1 MALVGLFMI
10 YASVERLIH
19 PLAISYTSALV
30 VAILGLV
37 VNVVCALI
45 LQAGDHEHEH
55 DHSGHAHRH
64 GEDLNLKAAYLHVVA
79 DAVTS
84 ILAIAALLGAKVFGI
99 VWLDPAIGLLG
110 AALILRWS
118 AYLLKDTA
126 KILLQRE
133 MDSPIAKSIRKL
145 IESDG
150 DSKIADLHLWQIAQ
164 NQYACI
170 VSLVT
175 GKTIDRRIQTKAFR
189 HRRTF
194 ACNRG
199 NLYMR
204 GMQAGQSVLL
214 LRKFHSS
221 SRWCWI
227 FLVNGQRQESSQ
239 AQRRRGL
246 PSRLPVPYLG
256 SPMTGWPMAARCLQ
270 IWCSRPVSISTSKT
284 AVFVSG

>member
-1 MALVGLFMI
+1 MAAEIFFGWLTRSMALFADGWHMGTHAFALGISLLAYVLARRYAKDMTFSFGAWKIEILGAYTSAIVMALVGLFMI

-175 GKTIDRRIQTKAFR
+175 GKDRSIEEYKQRLSGIAELSHVTVEIY
-189 HRRTF
+189 TCE
-194 ACNRG
+194 ACRQDNR
-199 NLYMR
+199 
-204 GMQAGQSVLL
+204 S
-214 LRKFHSS
+214 
-221 SRWCWI
+221 C
-227 FLVNGQRQESSQ
+227 
-239 AQRRRGL
+239 
-246 PSRLPVPYLG
+246 
-256 SPMTGWPMAARCLQ
+256 C
-270 IWCSRPVSISTSKT
+270 
-284 AVFVSG
+284 